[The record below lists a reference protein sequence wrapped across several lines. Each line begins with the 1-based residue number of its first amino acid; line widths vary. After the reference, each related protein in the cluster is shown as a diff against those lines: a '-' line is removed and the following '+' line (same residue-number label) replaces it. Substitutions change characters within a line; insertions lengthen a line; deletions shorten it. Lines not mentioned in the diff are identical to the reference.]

1 MTPGIALG
9 GGRGKIPP
17 RKPFHRQGTRR
28 TMVVRLTED
37 KIRTEADAV
46 LGLSA
51 LDGKDGAKSG
61 TGQITTFNQLGF
73 QGVQDKPDGWY
84 LPSNRNDVALVLEAK
99 ASTIPLGRPQAEE
112 LLKNIRIV
120 NEQYH
125 KTVGLLYNG
134 DDLRVFKNL
143 EEVEAPAALQAVGY
157 YLGLF
162 NENGIDKDHIYE
174 LTARINNCLHFEFGI
189 KNLYHRMI
197 FTACALVAKRYDA
210 HFVADGKVDYSE
222 FHQVILSTINKEM
235 LRDKRQNFKL
245 NLLGD
250 VFAEIKMN
258 LNVNSED
265 EKEQAHVRELI
276 KQFIEWVTE
285 ISDCINSDA
294 WRGEDVM
301 GIFFN
306 EFNRYKTKSEAGQVF
321 TPEHITDFMYR
332 ILEVNKDDRILDAT
346 CGSGGFLV
354 KAMANMIREAGGV
367 RTEKAREIKDGQL
380 FGIEYDREIYAL
392 ACANMLIHK
401 DGKTNLEQMDT
412 REETACA
419 WIRRIAG
426 GVWEKDEAGRY
437 VYRSG
442 GVTKVMMNPPYEN
455 KYGCM
460 TIVENVMDNVPPN
473 TLCGFILPDKKL
485 EKTGKAQKQRILKHH
500 RLLKVIKLPED
511 LFFGIGVTTSIF
523 VFKAGVPQNDEEFF
537 TCWMKD
543 DGLVTVKNKGR
554 HDVYGRWPEIE
565 DTWVNTVKKQS
576 GDSTCK
582 WESPKKHLSYQ
593 MPVKPFEIT
602 EEDFRRTAMDYL
614 MFQQGIDAK
623 EFDESVLAGVYAGEV
638 SDDGENVTISIPKD
652 DKR

>member
-1 MTPGIALG
+1 
-9 GGRGKIPP
+9 
-17 RKPFHRQGTRR
+17 
-28 TMVVRLTED
+28 MVVRLTED
-37 KIRTEADAV
+37 KVRTEADAV
-46 LGLSA
+46 LGMSA
-51 LDGKDGAKSG
+51 LDGKDGARSG

-321 TPEHITDFMYR
+321 TPEHITDFLYR

-367 RTEKAREIKDGQL
+367 RTEKAKEIKDGQL

-554 HDVYGRWPEIE
+554 HDVHGRWPEIE

-638 SDDGENVTISIPKD
+638 SDDGGNVTISIPKD
-652 DKR
+652 DK

>member
-1 MTPGIALG
+1 
-9 GGRGKIPP
+9 
-17 RKPFHRQGTRR
+17 
-28 TMVVRLTED
+28 MVVRLTED
-37 KIRTEADAV
+37 KVRTEADAV

-51 LDGKDGAKSG
+51 LDGKDGARSG

-294 WRGEDVM
+294 WRGEDVI

-554 HDVYGRWPEIE
+554 HDVHGRWPEIE

>member
-1 MTPGIALG
+1 
-9 GGRGKIPP
+9 
-17 RKPFHRQGTRR
+17 
-28 TMVVRLTED
+28 MVVRLTED
-37 KIRTEADAV
+37 KVRTEADAV

-51 LDGKDGAKSG
+51 LDGKDGARSG

-99 ASTIPLGRPQAEE
+99 ASTIPLDRPQAEE

-157 YLGLF
+157 YLGSF

>member
-1 MTPGIALG
+1 
-9 GGRGKIPP
+9 
-17 RKPFHRQGTRR
+17 
-28 TMVVRLTED
+28 MVVRLTED
-37 KIRTEADAV
+37 KVRTEADAV

-51 LDGKDGAKSG
+51 LDGKDGARSG

-99 ASTIPLGRPQAEE
+99 ASTIPLDRPQAEE

-222 FHQVILSTINKEM
+222 FHQAILSTINKEM

>member
-1 MTPGIALG
+1 
-9 GGRGKIPP
+9 
-17 RKPFHRQGTRR
+17 
-28 TMVVRLTED
+28 MVVRLTED
-37 KIRTEADAV
+37 KVRTEADAV

-51 LDGKDGAKSG
+51 LDGKDGARSG

-99 ASTIPLGRPQAEE
+99 ASTIPLDRPQAEE

-332 ILEVNKDDRILDAT
+332 ILEVNKDDGILDAT